1 MGIEFEIVAALV
13 QKARF
18 DVSRYQYMATEQ
30 DVHDHVCWKA
40 AEEIKRLRKALEDA
54 GCRY

>member
-18 DVSRYQYMATEQ
+18 DVSRYQYVTTEQ